1 MKRVS
6 QHTIP
11 NGLPNKPVKAKKI
24 PQPYSPP
31 ELFTLHMLAAFIGN
45 RGSVWQENILKKVVL
60 IVSL

>member
-45 RGSVWQENILKKVVL
+45 RG
-60 IVSL
+60 